1 MIRVAVAGA
10 SGYMGGELLRL
21 LLRHPEVRLTAVTSE
36 RSAGMPLERLVPSL
50 RGHSPPVLE
59 ALDPERLAAAA
70 DCVFLALPHAE
81 AHRVAPVLRRHGRR
95 VVDLSADYRLKDAA
109 TFQAWY
115 KTPHTDPDGLAE
127 AVYGLPER
135 YRKEIARAQLVANP
149 GCYPAAAILALLPLL
164 TSGLAGEGIVIDA
177 KSGVTGAGKRL
188 EEMYLFTE
196 ANENLQAYGVGRH
209 RHTPEI
215 EQELALATSREM
227 RVTFTPHLVPLNRGL
242 FTTAYLP
249 LARAATTAELLALY
263 REAYE
268 REPFVRVL
276 GEGELP
282 STRAVLGSNFCDI
295 GVVADQ
301 RAGRAICLAAID
313 NLGKGGAANAVQ
325 NLNLMYGWG
334 ERTGLDAP
342 PFYP

>member
-1 MIRVAVAGA
+1 MIQVAVAGA

-21 LLRHPEVRLTAVTSE
+21 LLRHPEVRLAAVTSE
-36 RSAGMPLERLVPSL
+36 RSAGMPLARLVPSL
-50 RGHSPPVLE
+50 RGHAPLVLE
-59 ALDPERLAAAA
+59 ALDPERLAAVAE
-70 DCVFLALPHAE
+70 CVFLALPHAE
-81 AHRVAPVLRRHGRR
+81 AHRVVPVLRRHGRR
-95 VVDLSADYRLKDAA
+95 VVDLSADYRLRDPAV
-109 TFQAWY
+109 FEAWY
-115 KTPHTDPDGLAE
+115 RTPHTDPAGLAE

-135 YRKEIARAQLVANP
+135 YRKEIAQAQLVANP
-149 GCYPAAAILALLPLL
+149 GCYPASAILAVLPLL
-164 TSGLAGEGIVIDA
+164 VAGLAGEGLVIDS

-196 ANENLQAYGVGRH
+196 ANENLQAYGVARH

-215 EQELALATSREM
+215 EQELAQVAGAEV

-242 FTTAYLP
+242 FTTAYVP
-249 LARAATTAELLALY
+249 LARAATTAEMVALY

-282 STRAVLGSNFCDI
+282 STRAVLGSNFCDVT
-295 GVVADQ
+295 VVAEA
-301 RAGRAICLAAID
+301 RTRRAICLAAID

-325 NLNLMYGWG
+325 NLNIMYGWD
-334 ERTGLDAP
+334 ERTGLEAP

>member
-1 MIRVAVAGA
+1 VIRVAVAGA

-36 RSAGMPLERLVPSL
+36 RSAGVPLPRLVPSL
-50 RGHSPPVLE
+50 REYSPLVLE
-59 ALDPERLAAAA
+59 ALDPERLADAA

-81 AHRVAPVLRRHGRR
+81 AHRVVPVLRRHGRR

-109 TFQAWY
+109 VFQAWY

-135 YRKEIARAQLVANP
+135 YRKEIAQAQLVANP
-149 GCYPAAAILALLPLL
+149 GCYPAAAVLALLPLL
-164 TSGLAGEGIVIDA
+164 TSGLAGEGIIIDS

-215 EQELALATSREM
+215 EQELAQVAGREV

-242 FTTAYLP
+242 FTTAYVP
-249 LARAATTAELLALY
+249 LGRAATTAQLLALY
-263 REAYE
+263 REAYD

-282 STRAVLGSNFCDI
+282 ATRAVLGSNFCDV
-295 GVVADQ
+295 GVVADA

-325 NLNLMYGWG
+325 NLNVMYGWE
-334 ERTGLDAP
+334 ERTGLEAP